1 MMSSQRLTWIAIAV
15 VAAAIL
21 GLGYFLFLA
30 PANEKGT
37 AARPEPSAR
46 PAPEAEEKAPPPAG
60 PEAPVTPL
68 NLDLDASDDA
78 VRRLVLEQG
87 PPQEMRS
94 WLKQKDIVRTA
105 VAAVDAVARGESP
118 APLLPFLSP
127 QVKFAAAERGGRM
140 LVDPGSFQRYDPLVA
155 AFQAV
160 PDAAWLRWYAAL
172 RPTLEK
178 AFRELG
184 YPDVTFAERLQQAI
198 DHLLLAPPIAGD
210 IVLERKMMSYA
221 FADPKLE
228 GLSAAQKHLLRLGP
242 ANAAR
247 LQAKLRSLSRLL
259 RTGGGK

>member
-1 MMSSQRLTWIAIAV
+1 MLSSQRLTWIAIAV
-15 VAAAIL
+15 VAAAII

-30 PANEKGT
+30 PANEKSA
-37 AARPEPSAR
+37 AARPEPSSL
-46 PAPEAEEKAPPPAG
+46 PAPAAEERAPAVAG

-68 NLDLDASDDA
+68 DLDLDASDDA
-78 VRRLVLEQG
+78 VRRLVMDQQ
-87 PPQEMRS
+87 PPEAMRA
-94 WLKQKDIVRTA
+94 WLKQKDLVRTA
-105 VAAVDAVARGESP
+105 VAAVDAIARGESP

-127 QVKFAAAERGGRM
+127 AERFAVLERGGRM
-140 LVDPGSFQRYDPLVA
+140 VIDPRGFRRYDPLVA
-155 AFQAV
+155 AFAAV
-160 PDAAWLRWYAAL
+160 PDTTWVRWYATL

-198 DHLLLAPPIAGD
+198 GHLLLAPPIAGD

-221 FADPKLE
+221 FADPGLE